1 MEANPMYC
9 PRCHAEYNPE
19 VVTCADCG
27 VALVPVLV
35 DPTKR
40 KPKEFVEVVSTFNLG
55 DIALIRSLLN
65 NEHIEFFFQGENFNQ
80 VDPLIQP
87 VKLFVRKEK
96 AARVQKLLSGM
107 NVTFLGVS
115 ATRK

>member
-1 MEANPMYC
+1 MYC
-9 PRCHAEYNPE
+9 PQCHAEYNPD
-19 VVTCADCG
+19 VVTCAECG
-27 VALVPVLV
+27 IALVPELA

-40 KPKEFVEVVSTFNLG
+40 KPKEFEEVVSTFNLG
-55 DIALIRSLLN
+55 DIALIKSLLN
-65 NEHIEFFFQGENFNQ
+65 NEHIEFYFQGENFNL

-87 VKLFVRKEK
+87 VKLYVRKEK
-96 AARVQKLLSGM
+96 AARVKKLLNGM